1 MGYQK
6 DGEAGGPPHP
16 ILLRKGESDLRK
28 MNRLLLAL
36 TICFF
41 TVAGCGLGVSEH
53 KDAVLDGLSNL
64 NRGKPEEALED
75 FNRAISI
82 DPNHTDGYLGRANT
96 LNTLGRYE
104 ESLKD
109 YARVIEINPEI
120 ANAYVN
126 RAIAYSHLKEY
137 EKAIADYERAFELD
151 PELDDS
157 PGFLERIFSNRPNT
171 DRGIRRHMEYLKE
184 QVQKTQNKS

>member
-1 MGYQK
+1 M
-6 DGEAGGPPHP
+6 
-16 ILLRKGESDLRK
+16 S
-28 MNRLLLAL
+28 RLFLAL
-36 TICFF
+36 TISFF
-41 TVAGCGLGVSEH
+41 LITGCGLGVSEH
-53 KDAVLDGLSNL
+53 KDAVLDGLSSL

-82 DPNHTDGYLGRANT
+82 DPNHMDGYLGRANA

-137 EKAIADYERAFELD
+137 KKAIADYEKGLELD
-151 PELDDS
+151 PEIDDP
-157 PGFLERIFSNRPNT
+157 PGFFERMFSNRPNT

-184 QVQKTQNKS
+184 QVQKTENKS

>member
-1 MGYQK
+1 
-6 DGEAGGPPHP
+6 
-16 ILLRKGESDLRK
+16 

-64 NRGKPEEALED
+64 NRGRPEEALED

-96 LNTLGRYE
+96 LNTLGRYQ
-104 ESLKD
+104 ESLED

-137 EKAIADYERAFELD
+137 EKAIVDYEKAFELD
-151 PELDDS
+151 PEIDDS

-171 DRGIRRHMEYLKE
+171 DRGIRKHMEFLKQE
-184 QVQKTQNKS
+184 VKKSEGKS